1 MHHTQRASLPVL
13 YHSQNLSI
21 TLRLPTQRHPDTLPR
36 LPGPALDSHQY
47 KCRIS
52 SYGQQPACSV
62 AEYLF
67 RISSVKPDI
76 SHHRNKQRPVSAGN
90 LTKRTGIY
98 QRNDKRMP
106 ESGRKSLRVFKQ
118 RQNTHHR
125 HQQRPGRKNLGQH
138 QRSRIILFQQQP
150 GTT

>member
-76 SHHRNKQRPVSAGN
+76 SHHRNKHTQDKTKLSLTSPIWAMLLPTVSVFSWACCDFLAGHKAHFYF
-90 LTKRTGIY
+90 LA
-98 QRNDKRMP
+98 
-106 ESGRKSLRVFKQ
+106 VF
-118 RQNTHHR
+118 
-125 HQQRPGRKNLGQH
+125 
-138 QRSRIILFQQQP
+138 ICYD
-150 GTT
+150 TTIRAIHL